1 MRICIDIDGT
11 ICEVRR
17 PDQSYADVRPLP
29 GAAEKIRDLRKQG
42 HYVIFATARHMQT
55 CGANVGLVLKRQ
67 GKTLFDWLER
77 HGFEYDE
84 IWFGKP
90 NADLYLDDR
99 AHKFEGDWATIGVV
113 PFTGDP
119 T

>member
-11 ICEVRR
+11 ICEIRR
-17 PDQSYADVRPLP
+17 PEQAYADVSPLP
-29 GAAEKIRDLRKQG
+29 GAADKIRDLRRRG
-42 HYVIFATARHMQT
+42 HYVILATARHMQT
-55 CGANVGLVLKRQ
+55 CGANVGLVLARQ
-67 GKTLFDWLER
+67 GQTLFKWLEA

-99 AHKFEGDWATIGVV
+99 AHR
-113 PFTGDP
+113 FTGDWSNIGVAP
-119 T
+119 FEGEPK